1 MLVKKIQEE
10 IVYEELSDDEPNPW
24 LRQDKFERWLFI
36 LILSKF
42 PRWLLGE
49 IQIEKLTA
57 IQNRYLRI
65 LAVLCLILFVLGW
78 IYYPTLKAT
87 VIATLKATL
96 FAIERQVQILR

>member
-1 MLVKKIQEE
+1 MLVKKIQKE
-10 IVYEELSDDEPNPW
+10 IVYEELSDDEPNFW
-24 LRQDKFERWLFI
+24 LRRDKFERWLLI

-65 LAVLCLILFVLGW
+65 LTVIGLILFVLGW
-78 IYYPTLKAT
+78 IYYPILKAT
-87 VIATLKATL
+87 VIATFKATL
-96 FAIERQVQILR
+96 FAIDRQLK